1 MTYSA
6 MTAIPVTDLRT
17 KQPEIFAGLK
27 EAPVLLTRQGHGAGV
42 LVHPETWNQMVE
54 DMKHYKRMAR
64 IERARREMDAG
75 NYYTKEQVE
84 ALLKA
89 DGLLP

>member
-1 MTYSA
+1 MAYAA

-17 KQPEIFAGLK
+17 NQPEIFESLK

-42 LVHPETWNQMVE
+42 LVHPDTWNQLIDDV
-54 DMKHYKRMAR
+54 KRYKRLAR

-75 NYYTKEQVE
+75 QYFTRAQVE
-84 ALLKA
+84 TMLKA

>member
-1 MTYSA
+1 MTTTI
-6 MTAIPVTDLRT
+6 MTATPVSRVESGE
-17 KQPEIFAGLK
+17 PEIFEHLR
-27 EAPVLLTRQGHGAGV
+27 EAPLLLTRQGEDAGV
-42 LVHPETWNQMVE
+42 LVHPDTWRQLIA
-54 DMKHYKRMAR
+54 DLKRYKRLAR

-75 NYYTKEQVE
+75 NFLTSQQVE